1 LSSALHLAV
10 ERAREGI
17 APRARSLI
25 VTVFGDSIVPHGG
38 QLWMGSL
45 IRLMAPLQVNE
56 RLVRT
61 AVQRLT
67 VEDWLQALPDGRR
80 SSYRLTATGQA
91 QVDAVYGRIYAQ
103 RTPEWD
109 GHWRM
114 LLLPQG
120 SLDEAERSALKR
132 ELGWLGFGS
141 VSPSLQVHP
150 TIALPDVKALLDR
163 LGLGDRVA
171 LWQARSSGDGDDR
184 LLRDQ
189 VLAGHDMPGVLAI
202 YQQVLEWFEPIERA
216 LRRVKT
222 PDPLLCFCLRTL
234 LIHLYRRALL
244 RDPQFP
250 DALMPPNWPAPA
262 ARRLCRDLYR
272 MVSPAANVHL
282 AATIESPPGTVQIT
296 EPRHL
301 DRFGGL

>member
-1 LSSALHLAV
+1 
-10 ERAREGI
+10 
-17 APRARSLI
+17 
-25 VTVFGDSIVPHGG
+25 
-38 QLWMGSL
+38 M
-45 IRLMAPLQVNE
+45 
-56 RLVRT
+56 
-61 AVQRLT
+61 
-67 VEDWLQALPDGRR
+67 
-80 SSYRLTATGQA
+80 
-91 QVDAVYGRIYAQ
+91 
-103 RTPEWD
+103 
-109 GHWRM
+109 
-114 LLLPQG
+114 
-120 SLDEAERSALKR
+120 
-132 ELGWLGFGS
+132 GFGS

-296 EPRHL
+296 DPRHL